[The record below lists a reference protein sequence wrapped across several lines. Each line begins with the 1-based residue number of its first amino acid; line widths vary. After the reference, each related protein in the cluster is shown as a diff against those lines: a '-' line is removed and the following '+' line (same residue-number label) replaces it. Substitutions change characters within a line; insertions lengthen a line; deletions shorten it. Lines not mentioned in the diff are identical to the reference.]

1 MVYFILWSCL
11 KRILNTGPNSII
23 QTAALSQQQQR
34 FSCGNL
40 RLKVL
45 HQNKTGPPYCPLKIS
60 FSSPAVLQLL
70 LALLSGAVKRE
81 AAELIKH
88 EGKRALKDCSAPAYT
103 DTLEALDTHLQL
115 TPWMSVIASY
125 PFPWSPTWSLLSNGL
140 YFLQRKRKTVENTNP
155 VVFFSVL

>member
-1 MVYFILWSCL
+1 M
-11 KRILNTGPNSII
+11 
-23 QTAALSQQQQR
+23 
-34 FSCGNL
+34 
-40 RLKVL
+40 L

-103 DTLEALDTHLQL
+103 DLGGFGHTFTINSMNVSDCFIPISLVAHVVASLQ
-115 TPWMSVIASY
+115 WA
-125 PFPWSPTWSLLSNGL
+125 LLSAEEEKNG
-140 YFLQRKRKTVENTNP
+140 
-155 VVFFSVL
+155 